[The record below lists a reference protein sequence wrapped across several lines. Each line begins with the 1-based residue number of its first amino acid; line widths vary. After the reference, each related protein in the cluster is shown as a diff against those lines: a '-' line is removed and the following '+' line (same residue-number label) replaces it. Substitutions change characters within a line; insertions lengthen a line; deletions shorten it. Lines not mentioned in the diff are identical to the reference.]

1 MLQVPQYDVA
11 LVSAEYDPLKVSRG
25 VGRTVTKL
33 DPDKQATLMIELFT
47 DAIINNKVDG
57 GLQDEV
63 QKTHSESQAAEAEN
77 AQRMAANG
85 QF

>member
-1 MLQVPQYDVA
+1 
-11 LVSAEYDPLKVSRG
+11 
-25 VGRTVTKL
+25 
-33 DPDKQATLMIELFT
+33 MIELFT